1 MEEFCDLSTVVTRI
15 HVLHFLQFS
24 SYDFGEYCSSLSN
37 CQMDWDL
44 LSVSPV
50 TYGSFKKRKMLQSEL
65 FDNEIQPVP
74 EIFVSSIQPQ

>member
-1 MEEFCDLSTVVTRI
+1 
-15 HVLHFLQFS
+15 
-24 SYDFGEYCSSLSN
+24 
-37 CQMDWDL
+37 MDWDL

-74 EIFVSSIQPQ
+74 EVFVSSIQPQ